1 MRGMLSLPSMT
12 HSPTSMTL
20 LILSRKTFCAVH
32 DVCPNRLLNGVNNW
46 DEDHLNYERIPVM
59 KKEQLLSLHQS
70 GLVDCGS
77 HTVDHVPMR
86 RLPVDEI
93 RRQARVSKNFLED
106 LLGVPIDMFAYPFGQ
121 LDDFSRLTSII
132 LREEVTNLLL
142 RQGGVPGI
150 PREKRCGCEDILR
163 WFRG

>member
-1 MRGMLSLPSMT
+1 MFVPTGM
-12 HSPTSMTL
+12 
-20 LILSRKTFCAVH
+20 
-32 DVCPNRLLNGVNNW
+32 LNGVNNW

-77 HTVDHVPMR
+77 HSVDHVPMR

-93 RRQARVSKNFLED
+93 RRQARDSKNFLED

-121 LDDFSRLTSII
+121 LDDFSRLTSTHIEGRR
-132 LREEVTNLLL
+132 LQTCCYDKMGYLEFHERDDAVA
-142 RQGGVPGI
+142 
-150 PREKRCGCEDILR
+150 KDILR